1 KISFLKVIIISTR
14 ILPVKSAGALLL
26 LLSLAGACADPS
38 EIGLVLDP
46 SSNQIGVFYEEIPLS
61 ASMVLLDSF
70 NTTGQGV
77 LLVGGDQ
84 SEFFGTTTSIGYSR
98 LSFNPFGELPTEEA
112 LFDSAIFTLN
122 VVESVGEDFDE
133 PKSFKVHQLT
143 EPILD
148 TTYYNFNAL
157 PFAEE
162 SLAEGSFIIRPDTL
176 NSLRMNL
183 EEELTSDLFQR
194 MTSND
199 PVFTNVFTFRDYFP
213 GIAILG
219 GPDDNATSTLGIG
232 GGTGIIIYYHYE
244 GDTVSTS
251 YPINTIQSR
260 HFNHITNDRQG
271 TPTDVIT
278 ERGEVYQVPGE
289 KVGIKGNLGMV
300 IKLDMEPA
308 HAFLDTLENITFNQI
323 TLEVGPV
330 DEHPE
335 FKGPFNNLLM
345 YFCTDEGEF
354 YNRFDGARVAVQQN
368 GQSQTGLG
376 PDGSVVPTNSN
387 QNSLIYVPDSLLYQ
401 NEVTSYVNALYRS
414 GLVKTDLFLYPNR
427 PSSSNNPVSSDLFKR
442 STREFIS
449 GKDQFK
455 LKVYYTRVR

>member
-1 KISFLKVIIISTR
+1 M
-14 ILPVKSAGALLL
+14 PVKWAGVLLL
-26 LLSLAGACADPS
+26 ILSLAGACADPS

-61 ASMVLLDSF
+61 AYMVLLDSF
-70 NTTGQGV
+70 NTTSQGV

-84 SEFFGTTTSIGYSR
+84 SDFFGTTASTGYSR
-98 LSFNPFGELPTEEA
+98 LSFNPFGELPTEDA
-112 LFDSAIFTLN
+112 LFDSAVFTMN
-122 VVESVGEDFDE
+122 VVESVGEDFDT
-133 PKSFKVHQLT
+133 PKSFKVHQLM

-157 PFAEE
+157 PYEE
-162 SLAEGSFIIRPDTL
+162 ETIAEGSFIIRPDTV
-176 NSLRMNL
+176 NFIRMNL
-183 EEELTSDLFQR
+183 EEEITADLFQK

-213 GIAILG
+213 GIAITG
-219 GPDDNATSTLGIG
+219 DPEDNATSMLGIG
-232 GGTGIIIYYHYE
+232 GGTGITIYYHYD
-244 GDTVSTS
+244 GDTASTS

-260 HFNHITNDRQG
+260 HFNHITNNRQG
-271 TPTDVIT
+271 TPTEVIT
-278 ERGEVYQVPGE
+278 ERGQVYQVPGD

-300 IKLDMEPA
+300 IKMDMEPV

-330 DEHPE
+330 DDHTE
-335 FKGPFNNLLM
+335 FKGPFNSLLM
-345 YFCTDEGEF
+345 YFCSDEGEF
-354 YNRFDGARVAVQQN
+354 FKRFDGQRVAVQQN
-368 GQSQTGLG
+368 GQNQTGFG
-376 PDGSVVPTNSN
+376 PDGTVVPTNSN
-387 QNSLIYVPDSLLYQ
+387 QNSLVYVTDSLMYR

-414 GLVKTDLFLYPNR
+414 GLVKTDLMLYPNR
-427 PSSSNNPVSSDLFKR
+427 PSSSNNPVNSDLFKR